1 MSDEAKW
8 LEGATYVC
16 EVPKELGAVTK
27 IETKR
32 GKVIVRTE
40 SGQTMIVPV
49 DGRPRREP

>member
-1 MSDEAKW
+1 VSEV
-8 LEGATYVC
+8 LPHEGATYVC

-49 DGRPRREP
+49 AGGGVKEP